1 VELFAR
7 VPGGSL
13 ALGALSLPVV
23 GAIYALIL
31 GWTAIAPRL
40 QKAAS
45 ALGGWAALLAWQ
57 AALAAPD
64 GRLHV
69 TVLNVGN
76 GDAILIQAPDGR
88 NLLVDGGPSPTML
101 SDSLGRRLPLAN
113 QALDMLVITASGE
126 EQVGGCPGCWN
137 ASHRPA
143 SCGPARRRAR
153 MRPESCWRR

>member
-1 VELFAR
+1 
-7 VPGGSL
+7 
-13 ALGALSLPVV
+13 LSLPVV

-45 ALGGWAALLAWQ
+45 ALGGSAALLAPGSLAVVAWQ

-69 TVLNVGN
+69 TVLNVGGDGRS
-76 GDAILIQAPDGR
+76 GDAVLIQMPAGR
-88 NLLVDGGPSPTML
+88 NLLIDGGPSPTML
-101 SDSLGRRLPLAN
+101 SDGLGRRLPLAN
-113 QALDMLVITASGE
+113 RALDMLVITASGE